1 MHSVVKKT
9 ETYQFGIRDI
19 NQEFKIRIEI
29 RKLEKDVLLELP
41 NSNYPKIKNSYN
53 HQKDITINDTDTKTE
68 LPIHV
73 ILGVGDYT
81 KIKTQEED
89 RLGQPGEPIA
99 ELQSLGGL
107 YFPRDKKPPVF

>member
-29 RKLEKDVLLELP
+29 RKLEKDIVLELP

-53 HQKDITINDTDTKTE
+53 H
-68 LPIHV
+68 
-73 ILGVGDYT
+73 
-81 KIKTQEED
+81 
-89 RLGQPGEPIA
+89 
-99 ELQSLGGL
+99 
-107 YFPRDKKPPVF
+107 